1 MKPHTVTV
9 CAILLAS
16 TLFSCGA
23 SLQHEELT
31 ASDLVTAYERLIPTN
46 QALQQGRWA
55 IDPGDYPKVLGNYE
69 SRQVKEVFICG
80 DVCPQYGSVILVY
93 SGTTEADCDA
103 ASGDVIYSHFW
114 GPQFQGCSPLTIRD
128 GTLAQSGASSWSIV
142 GERITSTAQSFNTPL
157 LFDSASRCRKNG
169 AQVACGGFAPGQSAK
184 VVGVKSGDAILV
196 LTLDI

>member
-9 CAILLAS
+9 CVILLAS

-46 QALQQGRWA
+46 QALQQGRWV
-55 IDPGDYPKVLGNYE
+55 IDPGDYPKVLGSYE
-69 SRQVKEVFICG
+69 SRQVAEAFICG

-93 SGTTEADCDA
+93 SGISEADCAA

-114 GPQFQGCSPLTIRD
+114 GPQFQGCSPLTVRD
-128 GTLAQSGASSWSIV
+128 GTLAQTGTSWSIV
-142 GERITSTAQSFNTPL
+142 GERITSTSQPFNTRL
-157 LFDSASRCRKNG
+157 VFDSASLCRKNG
-169 AQVACGGFAPGQSAK
+169 AKVACEGFEPGQPAR
-184 VVGVKSGDAILV
+184 VVGLKSGDAIVV